1 MKKVPPSSPSVMSD
15 PSNEYKGRILIVD
28 CELGVTAS
36 FVPALEEYG
45 FIVDK
50 YDDPLIALSN
60 FRTDLYDLL
69 LVDIRLPIMNG
80 FELYD
85 KIRKM
90 DKRIKVCF
98 MSTGNMNYLALREHY
113 QESEIDCIIQ
123 KPIEISKLVGKIKTE
138 LK

>member
-1 MKKVPPSSPSVMSD
+1 MKKVPPSSSVSSH
-15 PSNEYKGRILIVD
+15 PSNEYNGRILMVDDEPGIVP
-28 CELGVTAS
+28 S
-36 FVPALEEYG
+36 FVPVLEEYG

-50 YDDPLIALSN
+50 YDDPTIALSD
-60 FRTDLYDLL
+60 FRTELYDLL
-69 LVDIRLPIMNG
+69 LIEIRLPSMDG

-113 QESEIDCIIQ
+113 PGSEIDCIIQ
-123 KPIEISKLVGKIKTE
+123 KPIEISRLLGRIKTE
-138 LK
+138 LEQ